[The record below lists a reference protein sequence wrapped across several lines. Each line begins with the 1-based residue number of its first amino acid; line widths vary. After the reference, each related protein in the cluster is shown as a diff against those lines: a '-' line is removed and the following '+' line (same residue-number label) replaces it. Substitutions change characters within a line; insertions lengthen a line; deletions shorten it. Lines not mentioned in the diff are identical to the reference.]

1 MTKFEY
7 KFELNIGESFT
18 AEEEEDRVEAELD
31 ELGCEGWELV
41 AVSPCGKENSYLG
54 YWFKRPIEAT

>member
-7 KFELNIGESFT
+7 KFELNLGEPIDDKPDT
-18 AEEEEDRVEAELD
+18 TEEELNK
-31 ELGCEGWELV
+31 LGQDGWELV

-54 YWFKRPIEAT
+54 YWFKRPIESK

>member
-18 AEEEEDRVEAELD
+18 GGDHRTEEELNK
-31 ELGCEGWELV
+31 LGGEGWELV
-41 AVSPCGKENSYLG
+41 AVSPCGKDNSYLG
-54 YWFKRPIEAT
+54 YWFKRPADSK